1 VIAPLSNPRVSG
13 GVLES
18 YQRLSSALLA
28 ALHTLNIPAS
38 SQPNQPIAP
47 DQQNA
52 AVCFDV
58 PSNYEIV
65 VQGRKLIGSAQSRR
79 KNTLLQ
85 HGTFPLEGDLTR
97 ITHVLAF
104 PDEAHRI
111 SAADRLLAHATTAEM
126 TLDSKITWKQ
136 AAEAFILGFQSQLN
150 LELIPSDLSESELTR
165 TAILVQD
172 KYSNPSWLN
181 RS

>member
-1 VIAPLSNPRVSG
+1 VIAPLANPRVTG

-28 ALHTLNIPAS
+28 ALHTLNISAS
-38 SQPNQPIAP
+38 SQPNQPIP
-47 DQQNA
+47 PNQRNA
-52 AVCFDV
+52 AVCFEV

-65 VQGRKLIGSAQSRR
+65 VQGKKLIGSAQSRR

-97 ITHVLAF
+97 ITHVLTF
-104 PDEAHRI
+104 SDEAHRI
-111 SAADRLLAHATTAEM
+111 NAADRLSAHAATAEM
-126 TLDSKITWKQ
+126 ILGSKITWQ
-136 AAEAFILGFQSQLN
+136 MAAEAFINGFQSELN
-150 LELIPSDLSESELTR
+150 LELIPSDLSEDELNRATV
-165 TAILVQD
+165 LVQD